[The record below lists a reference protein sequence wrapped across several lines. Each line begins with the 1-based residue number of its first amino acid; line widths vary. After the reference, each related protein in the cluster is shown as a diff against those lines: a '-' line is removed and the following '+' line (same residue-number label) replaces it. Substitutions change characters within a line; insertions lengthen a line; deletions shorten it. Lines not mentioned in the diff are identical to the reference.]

1 MNLISLKTE
10 LRQELKLTPQL
21 LQSMKILQ
29 MTSQDL
35 LEYINQAAE
44 ENPVLDQQEDY
55 SLLVAFKE
63 LRQQASW
70 IDSGTSSPIF
80 SHKESNFPEPSY
92 LDHETDSLSAFLC
105 DQLERKR
112 LGAPL
117 LALSKYMAQLVD
129 EDGYLSSEDLD
140 SLIELKIPDTLIEQA
155 LSVIH
160 GLEPAGVGA
169 RNLSE
174 CLLLQLARQ
183 QDIPSYVINIVS
195 HFLPELSRK
204 HYGSISK
211 QSGFSIEEILFA
223 ERIISSLKSLIA
235 SPTSSSL

>member
-1 MNLISLKTE
+1 MNLISLKTV

-70 IDSGTSSPIF
+70 IDFGSSSTTF
-80 SHKESNFPEPSY
+80 SHEESNFPEQSY
-92 LDHETDSLSAFLC
+92 LDYESDSLSAFLC

-112 LGAPL
+112 LSTPL
-117 LALSKYMAQLVD
+117 LALYIWL
-129 EDGYLSSEDLD
+129 
-140 SLIELKIPDTLIEQA
+140 
-155 LSVIH
+155 
-160 GLEPAGVGA
+160 
-169 RNLSE
+169 NL
-174 CLLLQLARQ
+174 
-183 QDIPSYVINIVS
+183 
-195 HFLPELSRK
+195 
-204 HYGSISK
+204 
-211 QSGFSIEEILFA
+211 
-223 ERIISSLKSLIA
+223 
-235 SPTSSSL
+235 